1 MVTGLREFDRHPLQS
16 VAQGAAGLG
25 SLEDEAEKA
34 AAEKAGTEFAALAG
48 RLKGLLGDQVYDVR
62 VSSRL
67 TTSPACIVANEPD
80 IEMNLVRRMRGSG
93 VPSQP
98 VLEINPG
105 HPLVERLNHRLDDP
119 RLDDWAH
126 VLFSQAVLTLG
137 ARIEDPAVF
146 VNRMNDL
153 LEALTVGSEAADGA
167 DGGSGKAAGGT
178 GAKSG
183 SGKAGGTGAK
193 GGSGKAAGGTGAK
206 GRRKAAGGGGPAGSG
221 DGG

>member
-1 MVTGLREFDRHPLQS
+1 M
-16 VAQGAAGLG
+16 
-25 SLEDEAEKA
+25 
-34 AAEKAGTEFAALAG
+34 
-48 RLKGLLGDQVYDVR
+48 R
-62 VSSRL
+62 VSSGL

-137 ARIEDPAVF
+137 ARIEDPAAF

-153 LEALTVGSEAADGA
+153 LQALTADGEAADGA
-167 DGGSGKAAGGT
+167 
-178 GAKSG
+178 
-183 SGKAGGTGAK
+183 K
-193 GGSGKAAGGTGAK
+193 GRSSKAAGGTGAK
-206 GRRKAAGGGGPAGSG
+206 GSSGKTAGGAEATSRSSKAAGGTGAKGSTRKPAGGTGAKGSSKAADGGGPADSTEAKDSSGKETGDAQAKDSSGEAAGGGGPAGS

>member
-1 MVTGLREFDRHPLQS
+1 
-16 VAQGAAGLG
+16 
-25 SLEDEAEKA
+25 
-34 AAEKAGTEFAALAG
+34 
-48 RLKGLLGDQVYDVR
+48 
-62 VSSRL
+62 
-67 TTSPACIVANEPD
+67 VANEPD

-153 LEALTVGSEAADGA
+153 LEALTAGSEAADGA